1 MLAPQTEKDSRVQQI
16 RSQSFRPAVGEP
28 SVSLDWQGLLGKNNA
43 EIDGAAQST
52 EAEIHE
58 IQGAFR
64 HRDDRRYRIFLP
76 TKGAFAYRASDG
88 RRIVADAVHM
98 FITPPGEDLEIEPLG
113 RVDQFRA
120 LLLVVPEEL
129 RPLNAAP
136 KRRFVNGHA
145 DVMAA
150 NAPLE
155 ALLLANRIHVMTTFG
170 EKSAC
175 MEAAT
180 RLIAIGLSAPSLPR
194 ISKSSPIVDR
204 LKIQLNETFHQRSSL
219 TELSA
224 QVGKSPSLLTQM
236 FTRSQDMSFYQYQL
250 KIRLSAALAGLFG
263 RHNITEVA
271 YDVGFSSHSHFSV
284 QFRRAFGMSPSQ
296 CRLYLASL

>member
-1 MLAPQTEKDSRVQQI
+1 MQQI
-16 RSQSFRPAVGEP
+16 RSQSFSPATAEP
-28 SVSLDWQGLLGKNNA
+28 PIAFDWQDLLAKQGR
-43 EIDGAAQST
+43 ELDGADESS

-64 HRDDRRYRIFLP
+64 HCDDRRYRIFLP
-76 TKGAFAYRASDG
+76 TKGAFAFRTSDG
-88 RRIVADAVHM
+88 RRIVANAVHL
-98 FITPPGEDLEIEPLG
+98 FVIAPGEILDVEPLG
-113 RVDQFRA
+113 RVDKFRG
-120 LLLVVPEEL
+120 LVLVAPEEL
-129 RPLNAAP
+129 RPLNATP
-136 KRRFVNGHA
+136 KRRFNGQA

-155 ALLLANRIHVMTTFG
+155 ALLLANRIHVMSSFE

-175 MEAAT
+175 MDAAN
-180 RLIAIGLSAPSLPR
+180 RLIAIGLSVPILPR

-204 LKIQLNETFHQRSSL
+204 LKVQLNETFHQRSSL

>member
-1 MLAPQTEKDSRVQQI
+1 MA
-16 RSQSFRPAVGEP
+16 F
-28 SVSLDWQGLLGKNNA
+28 DWQDLLGKHGRELDGPLQAA
-43 EIDGAAQST
+43 ET
-52 EAEIHE
+52 EVHE

-64 HRDDRRYRIFLP
+64 HSDDRRYRIFLP
-76 TKGAFAYRASDG
+76 TKGAFAYRAADG
-88 RRIVADAVHM
+88 RRIVADPVHM
-98 FITPPGEDLEIEPLG
+98 FITAPGEIFDVEPLG
-113 RVDQFRA
+113 RVDQFRG
-120 LLLVVPEEL
+120 LLIVAPEEL
-129 RPLNAAP
+129 RPLNGAP
-136 KRRFVNGHA
+136 KRRYSNGQA
-145 DVMAA
+145 EVLAA

-155 ALLLANRIHVMTTFG
+155 ALLLANRIHVMSSFG
-170 EKSAC
+170 EKGAC
-175 MEAAT
+175 LEAAN
-180 RLIAIGLSAPSLPR
+180 RLIAIGLTAPSLPR
-194 ISKSSPIVDR
+194 IAKSSPIVDR
-204 LKIQLNETFHQRSSL
+204 LKVQLNETFHQRSSL

-236 FTRSQDMSFYQYQL
+236 FSRSQDMSFYQYQL

>member
-1 MLAPQTEKDSRVQQI
+1 MQQI
-16 RSQSFRPAVGEP
+16 RAQSFRPAIDEP
-28 SVSLDWQGLLGKNNA
+28 PVAFDWQGLVEKQNR
-43 EIDGAAQST
+43 ETDGALQSSVT
-52 EAEIHE
+52 QIYE

-64 HRDDRRYRIFLP
+64 HSDDNRYRIFLP
-76 TKGAFAYRASDG
+76 TKGAFAYHASDG
-88 RRIVADAVHM
+88 RRVVADAVHL
-98 FITPPGEDLEIEPLG
+98 FITAPGEVFDVEPLG
-113 RVDQFRA
+113 RIDQFRG
-120 LLLVVPEEL
+120 LLIVVPEEL
-129 RPLNAAP
+129 RPLNRVP
-136 KRRFVNGHA
+136 RRRLINGHA
-145 DVMAA
+145 EVLAA

-155 ALLLANRIHVMTTFG
+155 ALLLANRIHVMSSFG
-170 EKSAC
+170 EKGAC

-194 ISKSSPIVDR
+194 ITKSSPIVDR
-204 LKIQLNETFHQRSSL
+204 LKIQLNDTFHQRSSL

>member
-1 MLAPQTEKDSRVQQI
+1 MPQTEKDSRVQQI
-16 RSQSFRPAVGEP
+16 RSQSFRPAIAEP
-28 SVSLDWQGLLGKNNA
+28 AAAFSWPDLLGKQVG
-43 EIDGAAQST
+43 ELDGSHQST
-52 EAEIHE
+52 EAEVHE

-64 HRDDRRYRIFLP
+64 QLDDRRYRIFLP
-76 TKGAFAYRASDG
+76 TKGAFAYRTSDG
-88 RRIVADAVHM
+88 RRIVADAVHL
-98 FITPPGEDLEIEPLG
+98 FITAPGEMFDVEPLG
-113 RVDQFRA
+113 RVDQFRGILIA
-120 LLLVVPEEL
+120 APEEL
-129 RPLNAAP
+129 RPLNGAP
-136 KRRFVNGHA
+136 KRRFANSHPE
-145 DVMAA
+145 VMAA

-155 ALLLANRIHVMTTFG
+155 ALLLANRIHVMSSFG

-175 MEAAT
+175 MESAN
-180 RLIAIGLSAPSLPR
+180 RLIALALSAPTLPR
-194 ISKSSPIVDR
+194 IARNSPIVDR
-204 LKIQLNETFHQRSSL
+204 LKVQLNETFHQRSSL

-250 KIRLSAALAGLFG
+250 KIRLSAALASLFG

>member
-1 MLAPQTEKDSRVQQI
+1 MQQI
-16 RSQSFRPAVGEP
+16 RSQSFRPARVEP
-28 SVSLDWQGLLGKNNA
+28 SAFDWLDLPSEQRQSTDD
-43 EIDGAAQST
+43 ISHAAQ
-52 EAEIHE
+52 AEIHD
-58 IQGAFR
+58 IRAAFS
-64 HRDDRRYRIFLP
+64 HCDDRRYRIFLP
-76 TKGAFAYRASDG
+76 TKGAFAYRVSDG
-88 RRIVADAVHM
+88 RRIVADAVHL
-98 FITPPGEDLEIEPLG
+98 FITAPGEMFDIEPLG
-113 RVDQFRA
+113 RVDQFRG

-129 RPLNAAP
+129 RPLNGAP
-136 KRRFVNGHA
+136 KRRVSLGQSEIL
-145 DVMAA
+145 AA

-155 ALLLANRIHVMTTFG
+155 ALLLANRIHVMSSFG
-170 EKSAC
+170 ETNAC

-180 RLIAIGLSAPSLPR
+180 RLIAIALSAPILPR
-194 ISKSSPIVDR
+194 ISRCSPIVER
-204 LKIQLNETFHQRSSL
+204 LKIQLNESFHQRSSL
-219 TELSA
+219 ANLSA
-224 QVGKSPSLLTQM
+224 QVGRSPSLLTQM

>member
-1 MLAPQTEKDSRVQQI
+1 MQQI
-16 RSQSFRPAVGEP
+16 RPQSFRPAVAEP
-28 SVSLDWQGLLGKNNA
+28 SAAFNWQELFGVSKQVLDEVPQASQA
-43 EIDGAAQST
+43 EF
-52 EAEIHE
+52 HE
-58 IQGAFR
+58 IQGAFS
-64 HRDDRRYRIFLP
+64 HCDDRRYRIFLP
-76 TKGAFAYRASDG
+76 TKGAFAFRASDG
-88 RRIVADAVHM
+88 RRIVADAVHL
-98 FITPPGEDLEIEPLG
+98 FITPPGEMFDVEPLG
-113 RVDQFRA
+113 RVDQFRG

-129 RPLNAAP
+129 RPLNGTP
-136 KRRFVNGHA
+136 KRRFNNGQSE
-145 DVMAA
+145 VLAA

-155 ALLLANRIHVMTTFG
+155 ALLLANRVHVMSSFG
-170 EKSAC
+170 ENNAC
-175 MEAAT
+175 LEAAT
-180 RLIAIGLSAPSLPR
+180 RLIAIGLSAPILPR
-194 ISKSSPIVDR
+194 ISRSSPIVDR

-250 KIRLSAALAGLFG
+250 KVRLSAALAGLFG

-284 QFRRAFGMSPSQ
+284 QFRRAFGMSPTQ

>member
-1 MLAPQTEKDSRVQQI
+1 MQQI
-16 RSQSFRPAVGEP
+16 RSQSFRPAIVDPPET
-28 SVSLDWQGLLGKNNA
+28 LDWQDRLSKQGR
-43 EIDGAAQST
+43 EFD
-52 EAEIHE
+52 EATQPSQTEIHE
-58 IQGAFR
+58 IRGAFS
-64 HRDDRRYRIFLP
+64 HCDDRRYRIFLP
-76 TKGAFAYRASDG
+76 TKGAFAYRTSDG
-88 RRIVADAVHM
+88 RRIVADAVHL
-98 FITPPGEDLEIEPLG
+98 FITAPGEIFEIEPLG
-113 RVDQFRA
+113 RVDQFRG
-120 LLLVVPEEL
+120 LLLVAPEEL
-129 RPLNAAP
+129 RPLNGASRRRLSNGQSEVLAA
-136 KRRFVNGHA
+136 K
-145 DVMAA
+145 
-150 NAPLE
+150 APLE
-155 ALLLANRIHVMTTFG
+155 ALLLANRIQVLFSFG
-170 EKSAC
+170 EKDAC

-180 RLIAIGLSAPSLPR
+180 RLVAIGLSAPTLPR
-194 ISKSSPIVDR
+194 ISKCSPIVDR